1 MPKISRRIL
10 VTGAV
15 SAGISAIIADGK
27 STMAVAAEAVS
38 DVDVTVSDLSG
49 AVKTAGLNYS
59 NVEQQQMLAL
69 VTVATKQISAN
80 RQIVLDVD
88 LSPAFLFDPLVAG
101 ANLPAGKS
109 SCTISAQVSGA
120 AINRKYHAGNIEEL
134 AFKSVVALSR
144 LIKERM
150 VSCEDLTRMY
160 LARLKRYG
168 PMLLCVV
175 NLMEESALSHAK
187 ELDREIAN
195 GNYRGPLHGI
205 PWGAKDLLATR
216 GTPTTWGAKPYEH
229 QIFDYDATVVERLTR
244 AGAILVA
251 KLSMGELAMG
261 DVWFA
266 GKTRNPWN
274 PEHGSSGSSAGPGS
288 ATAAGLVG
296 FAIGTETLGSI
307 VSPCV
312 VNGVTGLRPTYG
324 RVSRYGA
331 MALSWTMDK
340 IGPMCRSVEDCAL
353 VLAAIQGADGKD
365 RTVVDVPFR
374 WSPRS
379 SISGL
384 RFGYDEEAI
393 DSGGGNPS
401 LIPIYKEALSQLKKT
416 GVSLQPVK
424 LPDRRDEYESIA
436 EITINVEGAAAFS
449 ELNRNGGLALLAQ
462 QGNNS
467 WPNIFRAGSITPAA
481 DYLNASRL
489 RYRLQLDMD
498 RALKGIDGYVTVP
511 FAGPTLVYT
520 NLTGHPTL
528 ITRCGLHN
536 GLPIALEIVGALHNE
551 SAILRLGHAFEAAT
565 QWHTQWP
572 DVSRIV

>member
-1 MPKISRRIL
+1 
-10 VTGAV
+10 
-15 SAGISAIIADGK
+15 
-27 STMAVAAEAVS
+27 
-38 DVDVTVSDLSG
+38 
-49 AVKTAGLNYS
+49 
-59 NVEQQQMLAL
+59 
-69 VTVATKQISAN
+69 
-80 RQIVLDVD
+80 
-88 LSPAFLFDPLVAG
+88 
-101 ANLPAGKS
+101 
-109 SCTISAQVSGA
+109 
-120 AINRKYHAGNIEEL
+120 
-134 AFKSVVALSR
+134 
-144 LIKERM
+144 
-150 VSCEDLTRMY
+150 
-160 LARLKRYG
+160 
-168 PMLLCVV
+168 
-175 NLMEESALSHAK
+175 MEESALSHAK

-449 ELNRNGGLALLAQ
+449 ELNRSGGLALLAQ

>member
-168 PMLLCVV
+168 PRLLCVV

-449 ELNRNGGLALLAQ
+449 ELNRSGGLALLAQ